1 MLHMS
6 RKIVPVKDRMAA
18 SRARKAAAGQV
29 VVTTYISRDLLG
41 QLDLIKEKRQA
52 ASRAPLIEDAL
63 RAYIEREQQ
72 RA

>member
-1 MLHMS
+1 MS
-6 RKIVPVKDRMAA
+6 RKVVPVKDRMAA